1 LLYGKNLLL
10 LIKTDA
16 MDFPLRTEIEINC
29 PKWEFD
35 YLTPSV
41 FIGSCFS
48 DNIGGILLRHKFP
61 VLLNPFGVLYNPF
74 SISKAIQR
82 IIGQQIISTD
92 DLICHDGLWHSFYFH
107 GSFSDPAPETVI
119 QKCNTII
126 RSSHTFLKDTKFL
139 LVTLGTAW
147 TYRYIPS
154 GEIVSNCHKIP
165 SNQFKRER
173 ASVGE
178 IVGEWLMLLQ
188 ALHDFNPDLKIVFTV
203 SPIRHFKDG
212 AHDNQLSKSTL
223 LLAIDEIIKQ
233 YPEGQATYFPAYEIV
248 NDELRDYRF
257 YTSDMIHI
265 SETAI
270 SFIFEKFKSAFFSR
284 QTIDCYQEIKNII
297 QAREHRILTNN
308 NRSITQFSHSMI
320 EKIEKLK
327 KAYPYINFEEEAKHF
342 QSLGSLEEGFC

>member
-1 LLYGKNLLL
+1 
-10 LIKTDA
+10 
-16 MDFPLRTEIEINC
+16 M
-29 PKWEFD
+29 
-35 YLTPSV
+35 
-41 FIGSCFS
+41 
-48 DNIGGILLRHKFP
+48 
-61 VLLNPFGVLYNPF
+61 
-74 SISKAIQR
+74 
-82 IIGQQIISTD
+82 
-92 DLICHDGLWHSFYFH
+92 
-107 GSFSDPAPETVI
+107 
-119 QKCNTII
+119 
-126 RSSHTFLKDTKFL
+126 
-139 LVTLGTAW
+139 
-147 TYRYIPS
+147 
-154 GEIVSNCHKIP
+154 
-165 SNQFKRER
+165 
-173 ASVGE
+173 
-178 IVGEWLMLLQ
+178 GEWLMLLQ